1 MRNGCKAKVLCEG
14 ANGPTTAEADEILVD
29 KGVFVIPDI
38 LANSGGV
45 TVSYF
50 EWVQD
55 RQGYFWTERV
65 VNDHLQH
72 TMRTAFAEVLKYA
85 ETHERQQPHCSVHAG
100 HRPGCIHASAT
111 RNLRIKLDRWMNPP
125 RLWRRVAGVVGRGF
139 ALLLVISLTGWA
151 AAALYFDLLSGSLC
165 DAWQRP
171 ATGSPCW
178 GRCWLSADA
187 AKGSQFASRRFA
199 LVLAWWLTLKP
210 SNDRAWQ
217 PDVAQTAWAE
227 IDGDHVTIHNVRN
240 CDYRT
245 EGDYTPRWETRSF
258 DLSQIRGMD
267 IFLTYWGSP
276 WIAHPIV
283 SFQFGDNDYI
293 AMSIETRKEVGE
305 VYSAIRGFFRYYE
318 LIYTVSDERDVVRLR
333 TNYRKGEETYL
344 FHTLATPEH
353 ARATFLN
360 YLKTDKPD
368 TKPSGVVQRADQQL
382 HHQHRYAG
390 GGAAMGL
397 ARPAERPRRPD
408 ALRTRRPGNGEP
420 SLRPTQEAGAH

>member
-1 MRNGCKAKVLCEG
+1 MT
-14 ANGPTTAEADEILVD
+14 PT
-29 KGVFVIPDI
+29 
-38 LANSGGV
+38 
-45 TVSYF
+45 
-50 EWVQD
+50 
-55 RQGYFWTERV
+55 
-65 VNDHLQH
+65 H
-72 TMRTAFAEVLKYA
+72 
-85 ETHERQQPHCSVHAG
+85 
-100 HRPGCIHASAT
+100 
-111 RNLRIKLDRWMNPP
+111 
-125 RLWRRVAGVVGRGF
+125 LWRRVATLAGRGF
-139 ALLLVISLTGWA
+139 ALLLTLALTAWA
-151 AAALYFDLLSGSLC
+151 AAALYFDLLPGTSLRTLG
-165 DAWQRP
+165 ASSYGLAMVGALLTFR
-171 ATGSPCW
+171 
-178 GRCWLSADA
+178 GRGKAIAICLA
-187 AKGSQFASRRFA
+187 GFA

-245 EGDYTPRWETRSF
+245 EGDYTPHWETRSY

-305 VYSAIRGFFRYYE
+305 QYSAIRGFFRYYE

-344 FHTLATPEH
+344 FHTRATPEH

-360 YLKTDKPD
+360 YLKKINRIRNRPEWYNALTNNCTTNIATLAGEPQLDWRVLLN
-368 TKPSGVVQRADQQL
+368 GRADQMLFERGDLATGNLPFAQL
-382 HHQHRYAG
+382 KQQAHINAAARAANDAPDFSRRIREGRAG
-390 GGAAMGL
+390 F
-397 ARPAERPRRPD
+397 
-408 ALRTRRPGNGEP
+408 
-420 SLRPTQEAGAH
+420 